1 MTSALHS
8 PDQDLVDERP
18 RDHHVC
24 PWWMGYVISSP
35 LRKIGENPKKIL
47 APLVE
52 PGMTAVDIGCAMG
65 FFSLPLA
72 RMVGD
77 DGRVVCVDLQRRM
90 LSTLERRAR
99 RKGLDHIIE
108 TRECGEDDLGLD
120 HLLGRADLALAVHVV
135 HEVPD
140 PEQFLAACRA
150 VLRPAGRLLVIE
162 PKGHVSIESFDRTA
176 QLAHKVGF
184 IDRDLLP
191 PGKALQR
198 LFENP
203 G

>member
-1 MTSALHS
+1 
-8 PDQDLVDERP
+8 
-18 RDHHVC
+18 
-24 PWWMGYVISSP
+24 MGYVIANP

-52 PGMTAVDIGCAMG
+52 PGMTAVDLGCAMG

-99 RKGLDHIIE
+99 RRGLDHIIE
-108 TRECGEDDLGLD
+108 TRECAEDDLGLD
-120 HLLGRADLALAVHVV
+120 DLLGRADLVLAVHVV

-140 PEQFLAACRA
+140 PERFLAACRA
-150 VLRPAGRLLVIE
+150 VLRPFGRLLVIE
-162 PKGHVSIESFDRTA
+162 PKGHVSAEDFERTV

-184 IDRDLLP
+184 MDCGLLP
-191 PGKALQR
+191 PGRGLQR

>member
-1 MTSALHS
+1 
-8 PDQDLVDERP
+8 
-18 RDHHVC
+18 
-24 PWWMGYVISSP
+24 MGCVIANP

-52 PGMTAVDIGCAMG
+52 PGITAVDLGCAMG

-99 RKGLDHIIE
+99 RRGLDHIIE
-108 TRECGEDDLGLD
+108 TRECAEDDLGLD
-120 HLLGRADLALAVHVV
+120 DLLGRADLVLATHVV

-140 PEQFLAACRA
+140 PDRFLTTCRA
-150 VLRPAGRLLVIE
+150 VLRPSGRLLVIE
-162 PKGHVSIESFDRTA
+162 PKGHVSPEDFERTV
-176 QLAHKVGF
+176 QVAHKVGF
-184 IDRDLLP
+184 VERDLLP
-191 PGKALQR
+191 PGKGLQR

-203 G
+203 A